1 MSDRFGPARPLT
13 IALIAGIAC
22 SIVVPLTPTA
32 PWLIAVLIA
41 GTPFFGTLFTPA
53 SALVSEGSAG
63 LGLHQGLGFAL
74 SNLTWAAGQAAAA
87 LASGALAQATSDLVP
102 YLLLAFACLG
112 TLVVILR
119 ERS

>member
-1 MSDRFGPARPLT
+1 
-13 IALIAGIAC
+13 
-22 SIVVPLTPTA
+22 
-32 PWLIAVLIA
+32 
-41 GTPFFGTLFTPA
+41 
-53 SALVSEGSAG
+53 

-87 LASGALAQATSDLVP
+87 SASGVLAQATSDLVP

-119 ERS
+119 TRDGGLTTPSASAAPDARAPADERS